1 MNSQVAIFSPW
12 VLIFDNLVIWVRRFH
27 FETLGVR
34 CHTLFFK
41 LRSVILRFL
50 LVCSRIQNLSISPV
64 RQFIIRLFTLPVCAM
79 RTSVCIYE
87 LVYASAV
94 HHSLHLEDIFTVI
107 NNIENITRVTWG
119 KIQSFVT
126 SWWYN
131 IYAVSGKIGMLGNE
145 KDGDK
150 RMLEESS

>member
-1 MNSQVAIFSPW
+1 MGRTTRNHEKSGSNPSLKLAVEIQSSVGRSVSHP
-12 VLIFDNLVIWVRRFH
+12 
-27 FETLGVR
+27 
-34 CHTLFFK
+34 LFQK
-41 LRSVILRFL
+41 LRSVILNFL
-50 LVCSRIQNLSISPV
+50 LVCSRIQILSISPV

-126 SWWYN
+126 SW
-131 IYAVSGKIGMLGNE
+131 
-145 KDGDK
+145 
-150 RMLEESS
+150 